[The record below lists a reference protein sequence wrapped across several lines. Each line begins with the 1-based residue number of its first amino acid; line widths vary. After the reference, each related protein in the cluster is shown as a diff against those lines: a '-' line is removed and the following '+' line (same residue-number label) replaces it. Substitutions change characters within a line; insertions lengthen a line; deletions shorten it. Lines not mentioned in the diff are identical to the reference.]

1 MSKFHFYDVPSVWE
15 ESLDYVPEWL
25 TASLKE
31 EGLRVRRVAY
41 RFVSDEVMRTE
52 NKRLLDHDY
61 YTDIITFGEVVNDR
75 VLADIIVSY
84 DRIFDN
90 AKELKKSVLDERD
103 RVLIHG
109 LLHLCGY
116 NDSTDS
122 EKLIMRKLE
131 DKYLLLRP

>member
-1 MSKFHFYDVPSVWE
+1 MSKFHFHDVPSVWE

-25 TASLKE
+25 TVSLKE

-90 AKELKKSVLDERD
+90 AKQLDKSVLDERD